1 MGHPPKCRRHCL
13 YNRFNISIS
22 TTELVRMCLGEVI
35 TIYYGDL
42 FYLRFLSAGE
52 ISKIGHLTEMGQ
64 PERGHTPL
72 T

>member
-1 MGHPPKCRRHCL
+1 
-13 YNRFNISIS
+13 
-22 TTELVRMCLGEVI
+22 MCLGEVI